1 MIRAVLDTNVFI
13 SAVLF
18 EGATSQLVEEWSN
31 RRFRFLMS
39 RDVLQEYIRVLS
51 YPKFEL
57 TEKEIKE
64 ILAEVLFPFITPVKV
79 RPISPVVKEDP
90 SDDMFLALAKS
101 GRADVLV
108 SGDRHLLALG
118 RFERTKIVPISLFLQ
133 QLKSG

>member
-18 EGATSQLVEEWSN
+18 EGTASQLVEEWSN
-31 RRFRFLMS
+31 GRFGFLMS
-39 RDVLQEYIRVLS
+39 RGVLQEYIRVLS

-57 TEKEIKE
+57 TEREIKE

-133 QLKSG
+133 QLKSR